1 MQGETRQAL
10 IGWMREFGLAMAI
23 YIAALVAAIRTVHT
37 VEAGALR
44 TILVMAP
51 ILPGLALIGLTVR
64 AYAKCDE
71 YIRQRTLQ
79 AAALA
84 AVVVAVL
91 ALIYFF
97 LELLGWPP
105 LSMAWVSNV
114 LWAVFV
120 AQMVRLIATGK

>member
-1 MQGETRQAL
+1 MQSETRQVL

-23 YIAALVAAIRTVHT
+23 YIAALVAAAWTLHSLNAGPLRTV
-37 VEAGALR
+37 
-44 TILVMAP
+44 LVLAP
-51 ILPGLALIGLTVR
+51 ILPGLALVGLTVR

-71 YIRQRTLQ
+71 YIRQCTLR
-79 AAALA
+79 AAAVA
-84 AVVVAVL
+84 AVIVAVL
-91 ALIYFF
+91 ALIYYF

-120 AQMVRLIATGK
+120 VQMVRLIATGK

>member
-1 MQGETRQAL
+1 MQSETRQVL
-10 IGWMREFGLAMAI
+10 IGWIREFGLAMAI
-23 YIAALVAAIRTVHT
+23 YIAALAAAIWTLNSLDS
-37 VEAGALR
+37 GPLR

-51 ILPGLALIGLTVR
+51 ILPGLALVGLTVR

-91 ALIYFF
+91 ALVYYF
-97 LELLGWPP
+97 LELLGWPH
-105 LSMAWVSNV
+105 LSM
-114 LWAVFV
+114 
-120 AQMVRLIATGK
+120 

>member
-1 MQGETRQAL
+1 MQGETRQVL
-10 IGWMREFGLAMAI
+10 IGWIREFGVAMVI
-23 YIAALVAAIRTVHT
+23 YISALVAAIWALHGVGPG
-37 VEAGALR
+37 VLR
-44 TILVMAP
+44 TIIVMVP

-79 AAALA
+79 AAAVA
-84 AVVVAVL
+84 AVVVAVV
-91 ALIYFF
+91 ALIYYF
-97 LELLGWPP
+97 LELLGWQP

>member
-1 MQGETRQAL
+1 MQGETRQVL
-10 IGWMREFGLAMAI
+10 IGWKREFGLAMAI
-23 YIAALVAAIRTVHT
+23 YIAALATAIWTLHSLDPGPLRTV
-37 VEAGALR
+37 
-44 TILVMAP
+44 LVMAP

-91 ALIYFF
+91 ALIYYF

>member
-1 MQGETRQAL
+1 
-10 IGWMREFGLAMAI
+10 
-23 YIAALVAAIRTVHT
+23 
-37 VEAGALR
+37 
-44 TILVMAP
+44 MAP

-79 AAALA
+79 AAAIA
-84 AVVVAVL
+84 AVVVAAL
-91 ALIYFF
+91 ALIYYF

>member
-1 MQGETRQAL
+1 MQGETRQVL
-10 IGWMREFGLAMAI
+10 IGWIREFGLAMAI
-23 YIAALVAAIRTVHT
+23 YIAALAAATWTLHT
-37 VEAGALR
+37 VQAGVLR
-44 TILVMAP
+44 TIFVLAP
-51 ILPGLALIGLTVR
+51 ILPGLFLIGLTIR

-71 YIRQRTLQ
+71 YIRQRVLQ

-84 AVVVAVL
+84 AVVVAAL
-91 ALIYFF
+91 ALIYYF

-105 LSMAWVSNV
+105 LTMAWVSNV